1 MSAVREIA
9 AGAGGTTPVPKD
21 AANARGS
28 RHNRCHNKTSL
39 EAEFEPFVSVEG
51 RRLKQ
56 KRQCQNALPLLLFL
70 DEKKCRLQRSGINKK
85 GKHKWKSA
93 TTFSPGGKDS
103 SCRKDEALA
112 NIGVSV
118 SEVLILVAEE
128 PSAYYSST
136 RESTAKEKGSSL
148 STAPLGKIVIFE
160 APNARNPHPF
170 PCWKQQAAQG

>member
-56 KRQCQNALPLLLFL
+56 KRQCQNALPLLLFWTR
-70 DEKKCRLQRSGINKK
+70 KNAACR
-85 GKHKWKSA
+85 
-93 TTFSPGGKDS
+93 
-103 SCRKDEALA
+103 EAA
-112 NIGVSV
+112 
-118 SEVLILVAEE
+118 
-128 PSAYYSST
+128 ST
-136 RESTAKEKGSSL
+136 RKEN
-148 STAPLGKIVIFE
+148 TNGKVPRLF
-160 APNARNPHPF
+160 R
-170 PCWKQQAAQG
+170 QAAKTVRAEKMKL